1 MSYSFF
7 SALTTTFPYKMTMNV
22 KKKSVNE
29 ALNSYAAID
38 IKNVSVFCLGISAAP
53 FGQLPILHVDGKRL
67 AQSGAIA
74 RFLARE
80 FGLAGKNSWEQGLVD
95 QYMELA
101 VDMFKE
107 VIKWYF
113 EKDEQKKR
121 ECLKN
126 LTEVVYPKY
135 CGLFQNALEQNG
147 GKYFVGNDLTL
158 ADLAVLDIFD
168 TPMHHTSNILDS
180 FPKLKAHRERIAS
193 TANLASYIKK
203 RKVTDI

>member
-1 MSYSFF
+1 MPSYKFEYF
-7 SALTTTFPYKMTMNV
+7 DGRGRGELTRYVFHAAGKDFDDSRYTFEQWASV
-22 KKKSVNE
+22 KPS
-29 ALNSYAAID
+29 
-38 IKNVSVFCLGISAAP
+38 AP

-113 EKDEQKKR
+113 EKDEEKKR

-126 LTEVVYPKY
+126 LREVVYPKY

-168 TPMHHTSNILDS
+168 TPMHHTSNIMDS